1 MKKLILVIAAIAFSV
16 GGFAQTNSSSKSKF
30 GLKGGLNLPKYRY
43 INSNNNTSNDT
54 KTSTNFNLTGYADV
68 PVSTMFSVQPGISIQ
83 GKGAKYFDNGTNQV
97 EDNIL
102 VVEVPV
108 NLLANLSAGPG
119 HVYLGGGPYAGFNVS
134 GKRKYITNS
143 STTDAKLNIGNK
155 NGDDLKGLDFGLN
168 LLLGYQ
174 LNTGLNFGVG
184 YGFGLTNLK
193 PTSTSNTNV
202 QQNNRV
208 ASFTVGYAF

>member
-1 MKKLILVIAAIAFSV
+1 
-16 GGFAQTNSSSKSKF
+16 
-30 GLKGGLNLPKYRY
+30 
-43 INSNNNTSNDT
+43 
-54 KTSTNFNLTGYADV
+54 TNFNLTGYADV

>member
-1 MKKLILVIAAIAFSV
+1 MKKLILVIAALAFSV
-16 GGFAQTNSSSKSKF
+16 CGFAQTNSSSKPKF

-43 INSNNNTSNDT
+43 VNDNGNTSNET

-68 PVSTMFSVQPGISIQ
+68 PVSTYFSLQPGISIQ
-83 GKGAKYFDNGTNQV
+83 GKGAKYYDNGTNQV

-119 HVYLGGGPYAGFNVS
+119 HVYLGGGPYAGINVS
-134 GKRKYITNS
+134 GKRKYITNN
-143 STTDAKLNIGNK
+143 STSDTKLSIGNN

-168 LLLGYQ
+168 LLFGYQ
-174 LNTGLNFGVG
+174 LNTGLNFGAG

-193 PTSTSNTNV
+193 PTSTSNTNAK
-202 QQNNRV
+202 QNNRV
-208 ASFTVGYAF
+208 VSLTVGYAF